1 MGMSLDDLQVSIN
14 EEKQSHF
21 DKLHSKELMNI
32 GKNFTA
38 DEQVDVCKVVSSKV
52 LVEEYERRIVVID
65 ELLDRLVTKMK
76 EYNECMSLIE
86 KEDFVADIRQIV
98 RV

>member
-1 MGMSLDDLQVSIN
+1 MQN
-14 EEKQSHF
+14 EILEQLEERKQSHF

-52 LVEEYERRIVVID
+52 LVEEYERRIVVIN
-65 ELLDRLVTKMK
+65 ELLDKLVTKMGEFK
-76 EYNECMSLIE
+76 ESMSLIE

-98 RV
+98 RVEK